1 MASDRWHI
9 AQHLWTSSTDPNP
22 VEPHARPEK
31 HPLNDTQR
39 LEKTTHQEFL
49 RQLIDQNGGA
59 NGERPAKRRKS
70 GDAKLWDLPKL
81 PAVRSGTKR
90 LRIPP
95 TLSGLHQPP
104 PNAGLL
110 PSISVDQPISLP
122 ARTLP
127 PETKSAPAPNPTQPD
142 SAVQNTSNEDVSSNR
157 KATSV
162 KQKRNKWS
170 NDETADLL
178 KGVAKF
184 GIGNWTQILNC
195 PKYQFDGRSAIDLKD
210 RFRVCCPND
219 YKTTRGPKKAKISEG
234 KETAESLELPE
245 VKFTRPHRSDRKSS
259 SELLQL
265 GIKEPF
271 EKSKRRRRTDYS
283 AAEDEALLLGFRKH
297 GNSWA
302 AIRQDPTFK
311 LSHRKAT
318 DLRDRFR
325 TKYPE
330 QYEKAGLAPKRDVA
344 SKKASAAMTESGAA
358 GDNNQNDNNVKDN
371 PTTMKAGEKTKSEAV
386 RSEKENKIPEGS
398 GLLKRQPLESFL
410 YYDPDVFWGAPFDA
424 DETEPERLTL
434 DRRILDWP
442 SDTPRSL
449 VPESA
454 RSDIDSLG
462 TFSLSKYLVAL
473 PQNSGTASKSSG
485 ATATLPSLAD
495 ITAGSDDLAEHLELP
510 SLMGTFGNFDG
521 DARSGLLLP
530 SLEELW
536 K

>member
-1 MASDRWHI
+1 LDFINR
-9 AQHLWTSSTDPNP
+9 PNP
-22 VEPHARPEK
+22 VEPHAVPEK

-39 LEKTTHQEFL
+39 LEKTSHQEFL
-49 RQLIDQNGGA
+49 RLLIDQNGGT

-70 GDAKLWDLPKL
+70 GDAKLLDLPKL

-122 ARTLP
+122 ARNLP
-127 PETKSAPAPNPTQPD
+127 PETKNAPELIPAQPD
-142 SAVQNTSNEDVSSNR
+142 VAVQNKPNEDVSSNR
-157 KATSV
+157 KATPV

-170 NDETADLL
+170 NDETANLL

-195 PKYQFDGRSAIDLKD
+195 PDYKFEGRSAIDLKD

-219 YKTTRGPKKAKISEG
+219 YKTSRAPKKAQTSEG
-234 KETAESLELPE
+234 KEIPEDVEPTASKP
-245 VKFTRPHRSDRKSS
+245 TRPHRSDRKSS

-271 EKSKRRRRTDYS
+271 QKSKRRRRTDYS
-283 AAEDEALLLGFRKH
+283 AAEDEALLRGFRKH

-344 SKKASAAMTESGAA
+344 SKKASVAMKEKSAI
-358 GDNNQNDNNVKDN
+358 GDNNQSDTN
-371 PTTMKAGEKTKSEAV
+371 PKANPAVMEAAEKITSDAA

-398 GLLKRQPLESFL
+398 GPPKRQPLPSL
-410 YYDPDVFWGAPFDA
+410 LHYDPDVFWGAPFDA

-442 SDTPRSL
+442 SDTVRPFI
-449 VPESA
+449 PENA
-454 RSDIDSLG
+454 RSEIDSLA
-462 TFSLSKYLVAL
+462 TLSLHKYLVAL
-473 PQNSGTASKSSG
+473 PQTSTTTGKTPG
-485 ATATLPSLAD
+485 ATAALPSLAD

-521 DARSGLLLP
+521 DARAGGLLP